1 MRIRTVLT
9 ATLAVGL
16 AAGVAQSQ
24 QRERTPAPRA
34 WGGDEDRAFLGV
46 STSMTG
52 KRDTLGLLVT
62 SVTPG
67 GPAEKAGIEEGN
79 RIAAINGVNL
89 RLSRED
95 AGEDD
100 MMGIASRRLTR
111 ELGKVKPGD
120 EVELRVWA
128 DGKYKTVKAKTT
140 SREDLPGM
148 RRVSR
153 EEADERAVLGIGLEG
168 TGSRRDSLG
177 ILVTRVAE
185 GGPAEKAGIVEGDR
199 ISAINGVSLRVAPE
213 DAGDEMIAG
222 AKASR
227 FSRELRRLK
236 AGDDVE
242 LRVWSGGQF
251 KTVRVKAA
259 KASDV
264 YKDEGRNF
272 RVFVGDRVGF
282 APMPPV
288 PPIPPT
294 PPMLRMRAPE
304 AGTIVIPRMDFQF
317 DGAEI
322 DMRGV
327 ERAMER
333 AQEAMERAQMRVK
346 ERMKLMDRRRE
357 EMKVRRAS
365 YPRTI

>member
-1 MRIRTVLT
+1 MRISTILT

-16 AAGVAQSQ
+16 AAGVAHS
-24 QRERTPAPRA
+24 QRERTQVTRA
-34 WGGDEDRAFLGV
+34 WGGDEDRAVLGV
-46 STSMTG
+46 STSTTG

-62 SVTPG
+62 GVTSG

-79 RIAAINGVNL
+79 RIASINGTNL
-89 RLSRED
+89 RLSKED
-95 AGEDD
+95 AGESD

-128 DGKYKTVKAKTT
+128 DGKYKTVKVKTS
-140 SREDLPGM
+140 SREDLPGA
-148 RRVSR
+148 RRASR
-153 EEADERAVLGIGLEG
+153 EEMDDRAVVGLGLEG

-199 ISAINGVSLRVAPE
+199 IAAINGVSLRVAPE

-227 FSRELRRLK
+227 FSRELRRLEPG
-236 AGDDVE
+236 ADVE
-242 LRVWSGGQF
+242 LRVWSGGQY

-264 YKDEGRNF
+264 YKNEGRGF
-272 RVFVGDRVGF
+272 RVFVGDRVGV
-282 APMPPV
+282 APMPPMPPV
-288 PPIPPT
+288 PPM
-294 PPMLRMRAPE
+294 PPMRMRAPE

-322 DMRGV
+322 DMRGI

-333 AQEAMERAQMRVK
+333 AQEAMERARF
-346 ERMKLMDRRRE
+346 RMEGQLQQLDGRRE
-357 EMKVRRAS
+357 ELRARRAS